1 MDGGDLSMDVIN
13 QTESLL
19 SILIGALLLI
29 TSLQE
34 LQIDK
39 IRRELKT
46 VQKTLKNRTD
56 DNRNEQGPHC

>member
-1 MDGGDLSMDVIN
+1 MDVIN